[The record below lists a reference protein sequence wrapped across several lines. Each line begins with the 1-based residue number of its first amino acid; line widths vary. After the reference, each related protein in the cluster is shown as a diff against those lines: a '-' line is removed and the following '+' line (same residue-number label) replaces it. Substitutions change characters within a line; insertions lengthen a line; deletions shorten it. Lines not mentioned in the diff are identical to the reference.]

1 MYLTEFRIGRGHD
14 GPARIGE
21 YIMGSEVYSTPILTG
36 PVSTEKRIIPYV
48 TIGRNTSSTLR
59 HCLLAHP
66 FEQHFDDIRK
76 QAIKETDSIL
86 LPSLPSFSTLRDGA
100 GALMMRYQ
108 MDRLDELQTSIEPS
122 RMIVRIP
129 DEIDRDA
136 FTSSIQDFHSKG
148 VRAAAFGFDGLLGD
162 QDLNSFFQ
170 RRYLPTSWLT
180 LALGRIIPGTI
191 PLLYYMGFDI
201 VDIGHAYEAA
211 AKHERLWHNGTEEI
225 QPGKQHR
232 YCPCL
237 SCQKL
242 RDIDSSQLIDSLL
255 SHNVN
260 MYLSILSEA
269 QNAMTS
275 GRLRWLVE
283 STTHHSPAHASI
295 LRRID
300 REAYSFIE
308 EFTPTT
314 GASNLPLIG
323 PESYNAPTV
332 RRFREYMASRYKPPI
347 YKKIAL
353 LLPCSARKPYSDS
366 KSHRRFLETIE
377 ASFGG
382 ATSQIAQIILTS
394 PLGLVPRELE
404 RMFPAASYDIPVTG
418 EWDTEETSLAADALV
433 THLNKFDSG
442 LVVVAH
448 VSGGYLDIVRTA
460 ENGISQ
466 SIIYTSTDASP
477 TSWVSRE
484 ALRETLI
491 DLRDILAI
499 KTSKPQELEEIV
511 RSTADFQFGSGAGEL
526 LAPENAK
533 LVGKPYRQ
541 ILCRIGKEQT
551 CSFVADSGLLSLTL
565 EGAKRIALLNQYWV
579 RLDAPSVKGGS
590 IFAVGVREADAS
602 IRPGDEVIILN
613 NQGEVTATGRSEMSG
628 REMCELDRGRA
639 VSVRHK
645 LDGSE

>member
-1 MYLTEFRIGRGHD
+1 MDLTEFRIGRGHD

-21 YIMGSEVYSTPILTG
+21 YIMASEVYVTPILTG
-36 PVSTEKRIIPYV
+36 PVFTEKRIIPYTTV
-48 TIGRNTSSTLR
+48 RQGTSNTLSP
-59 HCLLAHP
+59 CFLAHP
-66 FEQHFDDIRK
+66 FEPYLDEMKNQEIRD
-76 QAIKETDSIL
+76 TDSII
-86 LPSLPSFSTLRDGA
+86 LPSLPSFSTLGDDA
-100 GALMMRYQ
+100 GALMMKHQ
-108 MDRLDELQTSIEPS
+108 MDKLDELQTSIEPS

-129 DEIDRDA
+129 DEINQDTLTA
-136 FTSSIQDFHSKG
+136 SLTDFHSKG
-148 VRAAAFGFDGLLGD
+148 VHAAAFGFDGLLGN
-162 QDLNSFFQ
+162 QDLNSILR

-201 VDIGHAYEAA
+201 IDIGHAYEAA
-211 AKHERLWHNGTEEI
+211 AKHQRLWHNGTENIESGR
-225 QPGKQHR
+225 QYR
-232 YCPCL
+232 YCPCS

-242 RDIDSSQLIDSLL
+242 HEIDSSQLVSTLQ

-260 MYLSILSEA
+260 VYLSMLSEA
-269 QNAMTS
+269 QNAMAS
-275 GRLRWLVE
+275 GHLRWLVE
-283 STTHHSPAHASI
+283 SNTHHSPAHASI
-295 LRRID
+295 LRRVD

-308 EFTPTT
+308 EFTPST
-314 GASNLPLIG
+314 GASSLPLIG
-323 PESYNAPTV
+323 PESYNAPVV
-332 RRFREYMASRYKPPI
+332 RRFRDYIAKRYKPPV
-347 YKKIAL
+347 YKKLAL

-377 ASFGG
+377 ASFSN
-382 ATSQIAQIILTS
+382 AKSQIAQIILTS

-418 EWDTEETSLAADALV
+418 EWDTEETNLAADALV

-460 ENGISQ
+460 ENRISQ

-477 TSWVSRE
+477 TSWMSRE

-491 DLRDILAI
+491 DLMDILVI
-499 KTSKPQELEEIV
+499 KASKPQELEEIV
-511 RSTADFQFGSGAGEL
+511 RSTADFQFGPGAGEL
-526 LAPENAK
+526 LAPENAR

-541 ILCRIGKEQT
+541 ILCRLGKEQI
-551 CSFVADSGLLSLTL
+551 CSFIADSGLLSLTL
-565 EGAKRIALLNQYWV
+565 EGAKRLAPLNRYWV

-590 IFAVGVREADAS
+590 IFAVGVREADTA

-613 NQGEVTATGRSEMSG
+613 DRGEVTATGRSEMSG
-628 REMCELDRGRA
+628 REMCELNRGRA

-645 LDGSE
+645 IEGE